1 MRTLVRARAE
11 LAAIAVSLGFLLTPT
26 LGGCAAPFDGRV
38 YHGEGFSFTV
48 SQSPAEW
55 QPIQVTGA
63 ALAYEERDFGGQI
76 LVNGRCDRDADDAPL
91 RSLTQHLFMRFTA
104 REITSEETVPFDGRE
119 AMRTAVTAKLDGV
132 SRQFLVWVLKK
143 DRCVYDLL
151 YVGSPE
157 SFDRGAARF
166 DAWAR
171 EFSALPREVK
181 P

>member
-1 MRTLVRARAE
+1 MRARAE
-11 LAAIAVSLGFLLTPT
+11 LRARRVSLALAVALIVGVC
-26 LGGCAAPFDGRV
+26 GCAAAFDGRV
-38 YHGEGFSFTV
+38 YHGEGFSF
-48 SQSPAEW
+48 SISPSPAEW
-55 QPIQVTGA
+55 QAMHVTGA

-76 LVNGRCDRDADDAPL
+76 LVSGRCDRDADDAPL
-91 RSLTQHLFMRFTA
+91 RSLTQHLFLRFTE
-104 REITSEETVPFDGRE
+104 REITSEETLPFDGRE

-132 SRQFLVWVLKK
+132 ARQFLVWVLKK

-166 DAWAR
+166 DGWAR
-171 EFSALPREVK
+171 DFSALPREVK